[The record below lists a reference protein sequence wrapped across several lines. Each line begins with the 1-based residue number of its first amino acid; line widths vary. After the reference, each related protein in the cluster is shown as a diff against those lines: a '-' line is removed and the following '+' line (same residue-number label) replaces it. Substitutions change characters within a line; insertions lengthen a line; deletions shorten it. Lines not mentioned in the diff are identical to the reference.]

1 MIITFILSL
10 VLIIVLPRL
19 SELHKQH
26 SENNSFLTLREI
38 QRNSHE
44 KRHSHASGNLGCIR
58 KVFKYTNTPTPP
70 HSRQKKR
77 SEECTPFCDILYECD
92 MLDRGAE
99 G

>member
-44 KRHSHASGNLGCIR
+44 KKTLARVGKFGLH
-58 KVFKYTNTPTPP
+58 
-70 HSRQKKR
+70 
-77 SEECTPFCDILYECD
+77 
-92 MLDRGAE
+92 
-99 G
+99 